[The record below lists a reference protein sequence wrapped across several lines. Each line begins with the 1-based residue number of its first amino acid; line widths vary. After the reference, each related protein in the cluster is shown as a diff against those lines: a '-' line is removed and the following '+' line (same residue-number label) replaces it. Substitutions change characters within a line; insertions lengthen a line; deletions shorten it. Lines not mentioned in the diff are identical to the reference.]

1 MNKHSSTASTA
12 AARCRRKTWRIS
24 SPALGHERTR
34 KEDSDMTIASRV
46 EEASALCLSRDARL
60 VGIRW
65 DAVAWGIVLDL
76 DSPVSEAAKAP
87 MRRVWLVF
95 RGIDEVTIPLR
106 GTRLP
111 TGIWLTSPFGAED
124 AEGGF
129 RSFTCWALL
138 PTFDGNVLRP
148 ARTPGKISLR
158 AQELVGVVSTRAET
172 PTDYGLTWE
181 SRTGLATDQDMWAI
195 ANGQ

>member
-1 MNKHSSTASTA
+1 
-12 AARCRRKTWRIS
+12 
-24 SPALGHERTR
+24 
-34 KEDSDMTIASRV
+34 
-46 EEASALCLSRDARL
+46 
-60 VGIRW
+60 
-65 DAVAWGIVLDL
+65 
-76 DSPVSEAAKAP
+76 

-95 RGIDEVTIPLR
+95 RGVDEVTIPLR

-124 AEGGF
+124 AEGEF
-129 RSFTCWALL
+129 RSFTCRALL

-148 ARTPGKISLR
+148 AGTPGEISLL

-181 SRTGLATDQDMWAI
+181 EPDRPGDGPGHVGHRQRPV
-195 ANGQ
+195 NGSGGRVRAP

>member
-1 MNKHSSTASTA
+1 
-12 AARCRRKTWRIS
+12 
-24 SPALGHERTR
+24 
-34 KEDSDMTIASRV
+34 MTIASRV

-65 DAVAWGIVLDL
+65 DAVACGIVLDL

-95 RGIDEVTIPLR
+95 RGIDEV
-106 GTRLP
+106 
-111 TGIWLTSPFGAED
+111 
-124 AEGGF
+124 GGF

-148 ARTPGKISLR
+148 ARTPGEISLR